1 MTNSLKDF
9 ATFKRLTRAGS
20 RFSYYPPI
28 SEWNDIGLE
37 SNAIKTALSKCGKNT
52 ALYIHLPFCEQLC
65 SFCGCNIK
73 ITPSTEG
80 HLPYID
86 KIIEEWNEIREIN
99 PEIEI
104 SELHLGGGTPN
115 FLSSENLQHLLY
127 SILSEVKISTDFYG
141 TIEFDP
147 RLVDEEKLRILREY
161 KFTKAIIGVQDFEEK
176 VLINVNRPQKIEQ
189 VSYAVDMLK
198 KFDFDDISL
207 EFIYGLPYQT
217 IESFNWTITR
227 AVEFPVSG
235 IILYPL
241 AVAPWQK
248 GTQSAMGHFP
258 EPELETYFTLYTS
271 ARDILVDRGF
281 LHFGF
286 GHFFKEKSPLF
297 KAKIQGELHRNI
309 TGFKRNQDNALIGL
323 GVSAISHLPN
333 LHLQNQRVFEKYL
346 HYQGVDKICERS
358 YQMTEIDNFLQ
369 DFTRN
374 LICTGELNLDFLE
387 QYEEVIERPTAPIL
401 EFLGHENLIK
411 ELKLTP
417 MGMDLLK
424 TVCLSFV

>member
-1 MTNSLKDF
+1 MSDSLTDF
-9 ATFKRLTRAGS
+9 KTFKRLTRTGS
-20 RFSYYPPI
+20 RFSYYPPL
-28 SEWNDIGLE
+28 SEWNDGGLD
-37 SNAIKTALSKCGKNT
+37 SNIIKTALSKCGKRT

-80 HLPYID
+80 HLPYIE

-99 PEIEI
+99 PDIEV

-127 SILSEVKISTDFYG
+127 SILNDVKKSSDFYG

-147 RLVDEEKLRILREY
+147 RLVDEEKLRILNDY
-161 KFTKAIIGVQDFEEK
+161 NFTKAIIGVQDFEEK
-176 VLINVNRPQKIEQ
+176 VLINVNRPQKIDQ
-189 VSYAVDMLK
+189 ISYAVEMLK
-198 KFDFDDISL
+198 KYEFDDISL

-217 IESFNWTITR
+217 AESFTWTITK

-258 EPELETYFTLYTS
+258 EPQLETYFTLYIS

-281 LHFGF
+281 SHFGF
-286 GHFFKEKSPLF
+286 GHFYKENSPLF
-297 KAKIQGELHRNI
+297 KAKTEGELQRDI
-309 TGFKRNQDNALIGL
+309 TGFKKRKSNSLIGL

-346 HYQGVDKICERS
+346 HYQGVDKIYERS

-369 DFTRN
+369 DFTRK
-374 LICTGELNLDFLE
+374 LICTGEFNPDFLE
-387 QYEEVIERPTAPIL
+387 QYEDIIERPTGPIL
-401 EFLGHENLIK
+401 EFLTSEKLIK

-417 MGMDLLK
+417 MGQDLLK
-424 TVCLSFV
+424 TVCLSFI